1 MIIQNDERS
10 IYITA
15 TNQNHGTIHFQSKEN
30 IFLIDDAYESFSNLL
45 NYFSGKVISC
55 EPFKKNKEETK
66 EIVSII
72 SRNI

>member
-1 MIIQNDERS
+1 MTKEYLHYNNEPKS
-10 IYITA
+10 WNYT
-15 TNQNHGTIHFQSKEN
+15 FQSKEN